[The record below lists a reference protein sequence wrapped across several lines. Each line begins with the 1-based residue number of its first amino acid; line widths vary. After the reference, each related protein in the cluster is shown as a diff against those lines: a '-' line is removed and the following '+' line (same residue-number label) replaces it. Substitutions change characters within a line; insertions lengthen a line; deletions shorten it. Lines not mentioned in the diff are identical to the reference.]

1 MKRRLAATLI
11 TAVLTL
17 SACGSGG
24 TADSTAKADGSGK
37 VSVSVS
43 AIAVAAAAPIE
54 IAVREGYFADEGL
67 DAKISYAEPAAM
79 IPSVVSGQAQ
89 FAMLNAP
96 AVLTARSNSVPAVAV
111 AGISA
116 PDPDPGKS
124 YIQLLVG
131 KDSKLR
137 DPADLE
143 GKTVAV
149 DTLYQLPD
157 LSLRHALRTEG
168 VDPSKVKFVEI
179 PFPQMADALKK
190 GKVDAV
196 NAAEPFVTSQLAAGA
211 RSLLSSTEGQ
221 DGTWPHTV
229 MLTSE
234 KYLGKNKDVVDRFN
248 RAIAKADA
256 YAQKNPDKVRALV
269 PQFTQVPEQA
279 AQKMLLPVFTASFE
293 AKGWQAWADVL
304 TKEKLAKGEIAADEG
319 FYTP

>member
-1 MKRRLAATLI
+1 MAA
-11 TAVLTL
+11 LTL

-24 TADSTAKADGSGK
+24 TSGSAAKADGSGK

-43 AIAVAAAAPIE
+43 AITVAAAAPIE

-79 IPSVVSGQAQ
+79 IPSVVSGKAQ

-96 AVLTARSNSVPAVAV
+96 AVLTARGNSVPAVAV

-116 PDPDPGKS
+116 PEADPQKS

-131 KDSKLR
+131 KDSELR

-157 LSLRHALRTEG
+157 LSLRHALRSEG
-168 VDPSKVKFVEI
+168 VDPAKVKFVEI

-190 GKVDAV
+190 GEVDAV

-234 KYLGKNKDVVDRFN
+234 QYLGKNKDVVDRFN
-248 RAIAKADA
+248 RAIAKADD

-269 PQFTQVPEQA
+269 PEFTQVPEQA
-279 AQKMLLPVFTASFE
+279 AQKMLLPVFTVAFE
-293 AKGWQAWADVL
+293 TKGWQAWADVL
-304 TKEKLAKGEIAADEG
+304 AEEKLAEGKIAADEG